1 MTKALNVD
9 TIFNLETVLLG
20 YDHWFLAKF
29 HDHYV
34 PTNNIPFTYE
44 KSKNIQIYPN
54 PATNQITLTYKQMDI
69 SSICIYNMQGILVYE
84 SKIPIINT
92 QPLNI
97 QFLNLTNGI
106 YYLKAIGQTGIECV
120 PFVVQK

>member
-92 QPLNI
+92 HSTIKHSISKSDKWNI
-97 QFLNLTNGI
+97 LFESNWSDR
-106 YYLKAIGQTGIECV
+106 Y
-120 PFVVQK
+120 